1 MTGEPGE
8 LRLQPLM
15 LRLTRK
21 AAAFAAA
28 IDCLTSHLSQAGKNF
43 WNVPAEFESTV
54 TAALRLGPIKA
65 SHCNLPLPR
74 ITHLKSMSSFL
85 CRTLPKVNRSHVPG
99 GTLVHRVKPL
109 SVPSGEGLKIKIPLS
124 DRKIGLFMDK
134 LRT

>member
-1 MTGEPGE
+1 M
-8 LRLQPLM
+8 LQPLM

-74 ITHLKSMSSFL
+74 IAQSEKQVFLFVPNTTKSQPFA
-85 CRTLPKVNRSHVPG
+85 CPWG
-99 GTLVHRVKPL
+99 GHWYT
-109 SVPSGEGLKIKIPLS
+109 G
-124 DRKIGLFMDK
+124 
-134 LRT
+134 